1 LNVAEEWS
9 AGLHEA
15 GYGGGMVAT
24 VVAVTMVGG
33 GGRSGRA
40 RDAAMELKMIDE
52 SGIGARKMRDG
63 FCSGKNVALGIAM
76 AVGQNYEVSKQT
88 ALSAWRVRK

>member
-1 LNVAEEWS
+1 MNLAEEWS

-15 GYGGGMVAT
+15 GYGDGRVAT
-24 VVAVTMVGG
+24 VATVMMVRG
-33 GGRSGRA
+33 GGRSRSA
-40 RDAAMELKMIDE
+40 SDAATEREIIDI
-52 SGIGARKMRDG
+52 SGIGAQGMRDG

-88 ALSAWRVRK
+88 ALSAWRVSK

>member
-1 LNVAEEWS
+1 MNVAEKWS

-15 GYGGGMVAT
+15 GYGDGRVTTVAAVMV
-24 VVAVTMVGG
+24 VWG
-33 GGRSGRA
+33 GGRSGIA
-40 RDAAMELKMIDE
+40 SVAATGREMIDE
-52 SGIGARKMRDG
+52 SRIGAQGMRDG

>member
-1 LNVAEEWS
+1 MNVAEEWC

-15 GYGGGMVAT
+15 GYGDGRVAT
-24 VVAVTMVGG
+24 VATVMMVR
-33 GGRSGRA
+33 GGRRSRIASDTATGL
-40 RDAAMELKMIDE
+40 EMIDR
-52 SGIGARKMRDG
+52 SGISAQGMRDG

>member
-1 LNVAEEWS
+1 V
-9 AGLHEA
+9 GLE
-15 GYGGGMVAT
+15 
-24 VVAVTMVGG
+24 
-33 GGRSGRA
+33 
-40 RDAAMELKMIDE
+40 MIDM
-52 SGIGARKMRDG
+52 SGIGAQGMRDG

>member
-1 LNVAEEWS
+1 MVEEWS

-15 GYGGGMVAT
+15 GYGDGRVAT
-24 VVAVTMVGG
+24 VATVMMVRG
-33 GGRSGRA
+33 GGRRGSA
-40 RDAAMELKMIDE
+40 SDAATKREIIDM
-52 SGIGARKMRDG
+52 SGMGAQGMRDG

>member
-1 LNVAEEWS
+1 MNVAEEWS

-15 GYGGGMVAT
+15 GYGDGRVAT
-24 VVAVTMVGG
+24 VATVMMVRG
-33 GGRSGRA
+33 GGRSGSA
-40 RDAAMELKMIDE
+40 SDAATGLEMIDE
-52 SGIGARKMRDG
+52 SGIGAQGMRDG
-63 FCSGKNVALGIAM
+63 FCSEKNVARGVVM